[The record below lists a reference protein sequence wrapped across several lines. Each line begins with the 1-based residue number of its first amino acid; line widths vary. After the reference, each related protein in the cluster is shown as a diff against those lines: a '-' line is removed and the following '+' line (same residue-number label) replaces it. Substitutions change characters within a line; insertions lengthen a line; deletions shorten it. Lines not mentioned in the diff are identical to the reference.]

1 MESHTSFLYAEALKL
16 NTIWNFASMNARP
29 HDRQRSI
36 QNSKQTVFFF
46 FLMSLNIMLGLNVTP
61 YANIRWATT
70 IATESE
76 HNMLVLSAETQF
88 SRGF

>member
-1 MESHTSFLYAEALKL
+1 MHDHMIDNVPYKIPSKL
-16 NTIWNFASMNARP
+16 F
-29 HDRQRSI
+29 
-36 QNSKQTVFFF
+36 FFF